1 MEGGLLQEFN
11 FRHVMLTLLLDIQ
24 LQMLMVNNCT
34 SSLALR
40 ETGFGAMISYLCWL
54 NLVLVRSL
62 LSLAQVVFT
71 PCDYCDLPFSP
82 FSHYLRRFP
91 EDLSL

>member
-11 FRHVMLTLLLDIQ
+11 FRHVMLTLLDIQ

-40 ETGFGAMISYLCWL
+40 ETGFGTMISLVTSVGATLCSSVPFYPLPRLYLL
-54 NLVLVRSL
+54 LVITVIFPSR
-62 LSLAQVVFT
+62 LSVTICAVFQKI
-71 PCDYCDLPFSP
+71 
-82 FSHYLRRFP
+82 
-91 EDLSL
+91 